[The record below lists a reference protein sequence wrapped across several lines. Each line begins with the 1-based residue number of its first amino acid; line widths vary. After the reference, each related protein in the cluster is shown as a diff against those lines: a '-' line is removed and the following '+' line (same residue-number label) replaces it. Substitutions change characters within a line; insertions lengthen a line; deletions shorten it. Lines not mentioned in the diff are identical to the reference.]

1 MCKLKLFESRL
12 LVPCRAV
19 DEIVPPIKTVHVSRP
34 TRISGI
40 PTNRRYVGQ
49 TGRGDEPKGPKVWRS
64 VYRLSLCSLSQLP
77 CLVSGV
83 LGATQAEI
91 EHHLEMGRK
100 LLAAGQLA
108 EALSHYHSA
117 VEGDSKNYLTFYKRA
132 AVFLAMGKSKSA
144 LPDLTRAIQLKPDFL
159 AVSLNP
165 QKCVHCADHRS
176 ADNEEAQQQLMQTHE
191 LEELQEEAHAM
202 YHQGEYS
209 ATINVLGRVIEISPW
224 DPESRELRAEC
235 YIRMGDL
242 QKAIQD
248 LTPTTRLRN
257 DNRAAFLKLSML
269 HYSLGEHHES
279 LNHVR
284 ECLKLDQDDKECFS
298 HYKQVKKL
306 SKQLDSAEELIQAE
320 SYQEALDK
328 YEAVMKTEP
337 NVPYYTNLAKERICF
352 SLVKMKSTHEAI
364 DVCSEAHQRDPRN
377 ANILRDRAEAFIL
390 NQEYEK
396 AVEDYK
402 EALDFDDKQEL
413 KEGLERAQKLLKI
426 SQKRDYYKILGV
438 SRSANKQEIIK
449 AYRKLAQQWHPDN
462 FQSEAEKKEAEKKF
476 IDIASAKEVLTDPE
490 MRQKFDAGEDPLD
503 PENQQGG
510 GRDQPWPFHFDP
522 FQSGGSFHFKFHYN

>member
-1 MCKLKLFESRL
+1 MDS
-12 LVPCRAV
+12 CR
-19 DEIVPPIKTVHVSRP
+19 R
-34 TRISGI
+34 
-40 PTNRRYVGQ
+40 
-49 TGRGDEPKGPKVWRS
+49 TGLR
-64 VYRLSLCSLSQLP
+64 
-77 CLVSGV
+77 V

-159 AVSLNP
+159 AARLQRGNILLK
-165 QKCVHCADHRS
+165 QGNTQEAWEDF
-176 ADNEEAQQQLMQTHE
+176 NE
-191 LEELQEEAHAM
+191 
-202 YHQGEYS
+202 
-209 ATINVLGRVIEISPW
+209 VISPW

>member
-1 MCKLKLFESRL
+1 MSLIRKLME
-12 LVPCRAV
+12 PCRRAGL
-19 DEIVPPIKTVHVSRP
+19 
-34 TRISGI
+34 SG
-40 PTNRRYVGQ
+40 V
-49 TGRGDEPKGPKVWRS
+49 
-64 VYRLSLCSLSQLP
+64 LCSLSLLCVILDIQLD
-77 CLVSGV
+77 GV
-83 LGATQAEI
+83 FGATQAEI

-144 LPDLTRAIQLKPDFL
+144 LPDLTKAIQLKPDFL
-159 AVSLNP
+159 AARLQRGNILLKQGILNHSP
-165 QKCVHCADHRS
+165 TY
-176 ADNEEAQQQLMQTHE
+176 EAQNQLMKANE
-191 LEELQEEAHAM
+191 LEELQEEAQAA
-202 YHQGEYS
+202 YHQGDYS
-209 ATINVLGRVIEISPW
+209 TTIALLERVIEISPW

-235 YIRMGDL
+235 YIRMGDP

-257 DNRAAFLKLSML
+257 DNRAAFLKLSKL
-269 HYSLGEHHES
+269 HYSLGDHHES
-279 LNHVR
+279 LNNVR

-306 SKQLDSAEELIQAE
+306 SKQLDSAEELIE
-320 SYQEALDK
+320 EG
-328 YEAVMKTEP
+328 
-337 NVPYYTNLAKERICF
+337 RWI
-352 SLVKMKSTHEAI
+352 KSAPEAI

-377 ANILRDRAEAFIL
+377 ANVLRDRAEAYIL
-390 NQEYEK
+390 NQDYEK
-396 AVEDYK
+396 AVEDYQ
-402 EALDFDDKQEL
+402 EAREFDGDSNDI
-413 KEGLERAQKLLKI
+413 KEGLDRAQRLLKQ
-426 SQKRDYYKILGV
+426 SRKRDYYKILGV
-438 SRSANKQEIIK
+438 SRNANKQEITK

-503 PENQQGG
+503 PESQQGG
-510 GRDQPWPFHFDP
+510 GGGQQGWPFHFNP
-522 FQSGGSFHFKFHYN
+522 FESGGSFHFKFQYN

>member
-1 MCKLKLFESRL
+1 MDSC
-12 LVPCRAV
+12 
-19 DEIVPPIKTVHVSRP
+19 RP
-34 TRISGI
+34 TGL
-40 PTNRRYVGQ
+40 G
-49 TGRGDEPKGPKVWRS
+49 G
-64 VYRLSLCSLSQLP
+64 LLCSLSLLCVILDIQLD
-77 CLVSGV
+77 GV
-83 LGATQAEI
+83 LGATRVEI

-144 LPDLTRAIQLKPDFL
+144 LPDLTKAIQLKPDFL
-159 AVSLNP
+159 AARMQRGNILLKQGNTQDAREDFEAVL
-165 QKCVHCADHRS
+165 HRS
-176 ADNEEAQQQLMQTHE
+176 PDNEDAQDQLMRTNE
-191 LEELQEEAHAM
+191 LEELQEEAHNA
-202 YHQGEYS
+202 YHHGDYS
-209 ATINVLGRVIEISPW
+209 AAVNVLERVIEISPW
-224 DPESRELRAEC
+224 DPESRELRAES
-235 YIRMGDL
+235 YIRMGDP

-248 LTPTTRLRN
+248 LTPATRLRN

-269 HYSLGEHHES
+269 HYSLGEHHDS
-279 LNHVR
+279 LNHIR

-306 SKQLDSAEELIQAE
+306 SKQLDSAEELVKME
-320 SYQEALDK
+320 RHEEAIDK
-328 YEAVMKTEP
+328 YESVMKTEP
-337 NVPYYTNLAKERICF
+337 NAPYYTNLAKERICHC
-352 SLVKMKSTHEAI
+352 LVKINFAPEAI

-377 ANILRDRAEAFIL
+377 ANVLRDRAEAYIL

-396 AVEDYK
+396 AVEDYQ
-402 EALDFDDKQEL
+402 EAREFEDNQEIRQ
-413 KEGLERAQKLLKI
+413 GLERAQKLLKV
-426 SQKRDYYKILGV
+426 SRKRDYYKILGV
-438 SRSANKQEIIK
+438 GRSANKQEIIK

-462 FQSEAEKKEAEKKF
+462 FQSENEKKDAEKKF

-510 GRDQPWPFHFDP
+510 GGREQAWPFHFDP
-522 FQSGGSFHFKFHYN
+522 FQSGGSFHFKFHHN

>member
-1 MCKLKLFESRL
+1 MICFCPDSILSRYMGADSI
-12 LVPCRAV
+12 C
-19 DEIVPPIKTVHVSRP
+19 
-34 TRISGI
+34 
-40 PTNRRYVGQ
+40 
-49 TGRGDEPKGPKVWRS
+49 
-64 VYRLSLCSLSQLP
+64 
-77 CLVSGV
+77 V
-83 LGATQAEI
+83 LGATHVEI

-117 VEGDSKNYLTFYKRA
+117 VEGDSKNYLTYYKRA

-144 LPDLTRAIQLKPDFL
+144 LPDLTKSIQLKPDFL
-159 AVSLNP
+159 AARLQRGNILLKQGNTQEAREDFEAVLQRSP
-165 QKCVHCADHRS
+165 DH
-176 ADNEEAQQQLMQTHE
+176 EEAQDQLMRANE
-191 LEELQEEAHAM
+191 LEELQEEAHAA
-202 YHQGEYS
+202 YHQGDYS
-209 ATINVLGRVIEISPW
+209 ATISLHERIIEVCISPW

-235 YIRMGDL
+235 YIRMGDP

-269 HYSLGEHHES
+269 HYSLGDHHES
-279 LNHVR
+279 LNHIR

-306 SKQLDSAEELIQAE
+306 SKQLDAAEELIQQDR
-320 SYQEALDK
+320 YQEAIDK
-328 YEAVMKTEP
+328 YESVMKTEP

-352 SLVKMKSTHEAI
+352 CLVKINLAQEAI

-377 ANILRDRAEAFIL
+377 ANVLRDRAEAYIL

-396 AVEDYK
+396 AVEDYL
-402 EALDFDDKQEL
+402 EAREFDSEGERIDL

-426 SQKRDYYKILGV
+426 SRKRDYYKILGV
-438 SRSANKQEIIK
+438 SRNANKQEIIK

-510 GRDQPWPFHFDP
+510 GGGGQGWPYHFNP
-522 FQSGGSFHFKFHYN
+522 FESGGSFHFKFHHN